1 MMRRSAFLR
10 LGAAGAMTAVAL
22 PRLSARARA
31 AETVDYTLTAAPKVF
46 TPAPGIAFAGMAF
59 NDSIPGPLLRVTHG
73 QRVRVKFVNHTGTPA
88 TVHWH
93 GMVIPN
99 DMDGVPGVTQAAVPD
114 RESFLYEFAPNPAGT
129 RWYHDHVGD
138 GTARGLFGMFI
149 VDDPHEEPA
158 DAEFALVF
166 HDVPNLATLT
176 AAMQGTSTA
185 PMANPIGS
193 PEMTEMRPGDKMGD
207 EVLYTAHCINGAS
220 YPQTKPLAVKVGQRV
235 RLRLLNANPTQTN
248 YIRLAGHRLTVTHAD
263 GNPLAQPIE
272 VDAIRIGV
280 AERYDAWFE
289 VTKPGAWLLQ
299 GLSSAPNAYE
309 QAVVVSTEGMENATP
324 VGVSES
330 LEGVD
335 YLTYEKAGG
344 IAAVPFV
351 VPSGA
356 VTQAYTL
363 DGGAWGS
370 DRWTMNGKTYPHTQ
384 RIAVRSGDNVVVR
397 FKNISDMDHP
407 MHLHGHVFQLV
418 ELNGTTFAR
427 PLPKDTAL
435 IPAYT
440 GTMTWA
446 FKADSPPGRWV
457 LHCHNEVHMMDG
469 MMTEVDYR
477 R

>member
-1 MMRRSAFLR
+1 MRRSAFLR
-10 LGAAGAMTAVAL
+10 IGAGAITVAAL
-22 PRLSARARA
+22 PKMSARALA
-31 AETVDYTLTAAPKVF
+31 ADTVDYTLTAAPLLFK
-46 TPAPGIAFAGMAF
+46 PAPGVAFAGLAY
-59 NDSIPGPLLRVTHG
+59 NGTIPGPLIRVMHG
-73 QRVRVKFVNHTGTPA
+73 QRFRAKFVNNSGSPA

-93 GMVIPN
+93 GMIIPN
-99 DMDGVPGVTQAAVPD
+99 DMDGVPGVTQAAIPN
-114 RESFLYEFAPNPAGT
+114 RETFLYDFMPNPIGT
-129 RWYHDHVGD
+129 RWYHDHVGN
-138 GTARGLFGMFI
+138 GVARGLFGMFI
-149 VDDPHEEPA
+149 VDDPREEPA

-166 HDVPNLATLT
+166 HDVPNLKSLT
-176 AAMQGTSTA
+176 AAMQGISTA
-185 PMANPIGS
+185 PMVNPIGS
-193 PEMTEMRPGDKMGD
+193 PEMTEMRSGDKMGD

-220 YPQTKPLAVKVGQRV
+220 YPATKPLAVKVGQRV
-235 RLRLLNANPTQTN
+235 RLRILNANPSQTN
-248 YIRLAGHRLTVTHAD
+248 YVRLAGHRLTVTHTD
-263 GNPLAQPIE
+263 GNRLEKPVE
-272 VDAIRIGV
+272 VDALRIGV

-299 GLSSAPNAYE
+299 GLSSSPNAYE
-309 QAVVVSTEGMENATP
+309 QAVVVHTEGMENATP
-324 VGVSES
+324 MGVPEA

-335 YLTYEKAGG
+335 YFTYEKAGG
-344 IAAVPFV
+344 IAAAPFV
-351 VPSGA
+351 VPGGA
-356 VTQAYTL
+356 VSQDYTL
-363 DGGAWGS
+363 NGGAWGS

-384 RIAVRSGDNVVVR
+384 RILVRSGDDVVVR

-418 ELNGTTFAR
+418 EMDGTTFAR

-435 IPAYT
+435 VRAYT